1 MEVKIRQLTIK
12 KVLDELEQAHIDPHD
27 EESLKVLNIF
37 RELKEV
43 FGEDTEIELSLG
55 DGDGDA

>member
-12 KVLDELEQAHIDPHD
+12 KVLDELEQAQFDPHD

-37 RELKEV
+37 RELKEA
-43 FGEDTEIELSLG
+43 FGEDMEIELSMEY
-55 DGDGDA
+55 GDGDA

>member
-12 KVLDELEQAHIDPHD
+12 KVLDELERADIDPHD

-37 RELKEV
+37 RELKEA
-43 FGEDTEIELSLG
+43 FGEDMEIELSMG
-55 DGDGDA
+55 GGNGDA